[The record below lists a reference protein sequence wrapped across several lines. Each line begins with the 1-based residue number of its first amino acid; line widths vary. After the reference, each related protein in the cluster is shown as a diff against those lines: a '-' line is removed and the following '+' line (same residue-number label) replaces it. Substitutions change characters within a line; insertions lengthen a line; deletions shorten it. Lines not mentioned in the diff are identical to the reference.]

1 MCNVHADVQD
11 LLASLGEPL
20 GSQSDSD
27 TVQSRPL
34 ERDEDDTVSHAVY
47 VPTALYTP
55 PFVITDLVIGLLMLP
70 QTDATASSEYRC
82 PQETND
88 QLIRH

>member
-1 MCNVHADVQD
+1 MCNVHADVQE

-27 TVQSRPL
+27 TVQSRSL
-34 ERDEDDTVSHAVY
+34 ERDDDDAVSHAVY
-47 VPTALYTP
+47 VPTALYTRP
-55 PFVITDLVIGLLMLP
+55 ICHYRLAIGLLTPP

-82 PQETND
+82 PQGTND